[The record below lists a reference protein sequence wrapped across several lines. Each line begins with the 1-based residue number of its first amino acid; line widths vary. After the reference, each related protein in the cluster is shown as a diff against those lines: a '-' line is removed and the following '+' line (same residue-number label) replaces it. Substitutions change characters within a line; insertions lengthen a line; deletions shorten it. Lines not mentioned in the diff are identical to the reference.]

1 MKEPTPIKGWAL
13 SKYNR
18 VSEELFF
25 LLLQRGAEDVA
36 KARTGVG

>member
-1 MKEPTPIKGWAL
+1 MKKPTPIKGWAF

-25 LLLQRGAEDVA
+25 FLFQRGTEDVA
-36 KARTGVG
+36 KACTGIG